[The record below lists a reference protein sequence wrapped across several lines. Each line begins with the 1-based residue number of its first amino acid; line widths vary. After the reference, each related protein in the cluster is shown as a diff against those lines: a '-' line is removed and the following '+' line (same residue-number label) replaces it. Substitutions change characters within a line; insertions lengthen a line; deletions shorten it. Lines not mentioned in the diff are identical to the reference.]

1 MINKIMNITL
11 NIIIFLVPILIIPK
25 DLNVAPYN
33 ILKISV
39 LLICGVIL
47 LICLLLKKNIQL
59 DKVDKALLVFY
70 VLIILSTIFSINTIT
85 SIIGANNRYEG
96 VLTFTVYF
104 LTYYCAKYYFEYSK
118 LTKYFSITT
127 ICLCSI
133 IGILQYYNIFPLYYI
148 FNIPFDASFAS
159 STFGNR
165 NFFCKLLSYSRSY
178 IYGIIYY
185 QKAKILFI
193 C

>member
-25 DLNVAPYN
+25 GLNIAPYN

-70 VLIILSTIFSINTIT
+70 V
-85 SIIGANNRYEG
+85 
-96 VLTFTVYF
+96 
-104 LTYYCAKYYFEYSK
+104 YCY
-118 LTKYFSITT
+118 
-127 ICLCSI
+127 
-133 IGILQYYNIFPLYYI
+133 
-148 FNIPFDASFAS
+148 
-159 STFGNR
+159 
-165 NFFCKLLSYSRSY
+165 
-178 IYGIIYY
+178 
-185 QKAKILFI
+185 
-193 C
+193 

>member
-25 DLNVAPYN
+25 GLNIAQYN

-96 VLTFTVYF
+96 VLTFTVY
-104 LTYYCAKYYFEYSK
+104 TVQN
-118 LTKYFSITT
+118 
-127 ICLCSI
+127 I
-133 IGILQYYNIFPLYYI
+133 ILNI
-148 FNIPFDASFAS
+148 AS
-159 STFGNR
+159 
-165 NFFCKLLSYSRSY
+165 
-178 IYGIIYY
+178 
-185 QKAKILFI
+185 
-193 C
+193 